1 MPEPELRMKDIPLLD
16 SDREAL
22 RLEFEDFDEMT
33 LSEFQTAKRK
43 RLDEILDL
51 MNRLKPPNQ
60 PE

>member
-1 MPEPELRMKDIPLLD
+1 
-16 SDREAL
+16 
-22 RLEFEDFDEMT
+22 MT